1 MRSYL
6 GLVLMVISCGGS
18 GTGASNGVG
27 GAPGDEGALVGTPGR
42 RTGGIGSQPDAGATG
57 DTASTVMDGPS
68 SPMVPDAGA
77 SIDMLAGFG
86 ADAGTTDTRMTF
98 DNTLDDQPSGAA
110 PGTACRVPDECA
122 SGVCWR
128 NYCCARQPDV
138 CGTCDAIGK
147 VVLVPDGY
155 ACGAPMCEGKV
166 AVNRACKAG
175 ACVARRQDCT
185 APETRAACCSGS
197 NYTCT
202 SAGECWAPT
211 VGGGGTAPSICFVN
225 VTVPAL
231 PISRGSITCPTPGLC
246 VTEVLER
253 FLPTITPCAK

>member
-86 ADAGTTDTRMTF
+86 ADVVTAAEAGFGVDVRTVDGPLAGSDGAF
-98 DNTLDDQPSGAA
+98 DASLDGGVYAVCGKPGTPCCAGGVCVSGCCGGFVGNARICVAGGAMCALGGVCNAATGGCGSCGA
-110 PGTACRVPDECA
+110 PGDRCCPGDTCTAAFVLCDQR
-122 SGVCWR
+122 GVT
-128 NYCCARQPDV
+128 V
-138 CGTCDAIGK
+138 C
-147 VVLVPDGY
+147 V
-155 ACGAPMCEGKV
+155 ACGAVGESCCLGNEMRLNVCKTGATCGKV
-166 AVNRACKAG
+166 LVC
-175 ACVARRQDCT
+175 Q
-185 APETRAACCSGS
+185 
-197 NYTCT
+197 
-202 SAGECWAPT
+202 
-211 VGGGGTAPSICFVN
+211 
-225 VTVPAL
+225 
-231 PISRGSITCPTPGLC
+231 
-246 VTEVLER
+246 
-253 FLPTITPCAK
+253 